1 MDGTTTKTTVGI
13 VGLGSFGSF
22 IAGLIPEGVRVM
34 GYDRGGRRTDGVGP
48 ASFNE
53 VVRADIVVLA
63 VPLTSLEATLGE
75 LRPHL
80 RPESLVIDVCSVK
93 VGPEKLYAKY
103 LSGHANLLM
112 THPLFGPQSAATGT
126 RGHRLVVT
134 KAMGEQAV
142 KVLAFCEER
151 LGLDITHM
159 SAQDHDKIMARVHA
173 LTFFVARGLSDMGLQ
188 DEIFMTP
195 SYKMLMDLVRLDHSH
210 SQELFRTIE
219 QGNPYAKG
227 ERERLLSHFSEIE
240 ASLE

>member
-1 MDGTTTKTTVGI
+1 MDTATSKTTVGI

-22 IAGLIPEGVRVM
+22 IAGLMPGTVRVL
-34 GYDRGGRRTDGVGP
+34 GYDRSGQRVDGVKE
-48 ASFNE
+48 ASFSE
-53 VVRADIVVLA
+53 AARADIVILA
-63 VPLTSLEATLGE
+63 VPLASLESTLQE

-93 VGPEKLYAKY
+93 VGPEELYIEH
-103 LSGHANLLM
+103 LPGHAHLLM

-126 RGHRLVVT
+126 HGHRLIVT
-134 KAMGEQAV
+134 KAVGEISA
-142 KVLAFCEER
+142 KVLAFCKEQ

-159 SAQDHDKIMARVHA
+159 SAEDHDKIMARVHA

-227 ERERLLSHFSEIE
+227 ERERLLRHFSEIE
-240 ASLE
+240 ASLA